1 LLFLRFD
8 DDTREDFANASEHA
22 ALLAEAG
29 VLQKL
34 VALLHGDVA
43 SAEAAATIAKLLVR
57 NEYCKKVIITNVIAA
72 AVDVHDVF
80 IICPW
85 HAIRSLRLHQ
95 LLELNVLDALQRVA
109 TGSFAPKSSAIQTI
123 TTTTPYHHP
132 RPLMP

>member
-1 LLFLRFD
+1 LRDAAAVTHFNHVFYRICPLFALSRACSRAFIPNQSFERHMVTPFSFD

-57 NEYCKKVIITNVIAA
+57 NEYCKKV
-72 AVDVHDVF
+72 
-80 IICPW
+80 
-85 HAIRSLRLHQ
+85 LHFH
-95 LLELNVLDALQRVA
+95 LA
-109 TGSFAPKSSAIQTI
+109 S
-123 TTTTPYHHP
+123 
-132 RPLMP
+132 